1 MKTNIVLNYEKPNPY
16 LYTFTGTAT
25 LKGAKIACDNS
36 NFVLRGCSLRNTEW
50 IYGVIAY
57 TGYLYLRQVSESLY
71 LKGTKLK
78 SCLIPSMQSP
88 RRVVLR

>member
-57 TGYLYLRQVSESLY
+57 TGYYYFKKISEYL
-71 LKGTKLK
+71 
-78 SCLIPSMQSP
+78 
-88 RRVVLR
+88 